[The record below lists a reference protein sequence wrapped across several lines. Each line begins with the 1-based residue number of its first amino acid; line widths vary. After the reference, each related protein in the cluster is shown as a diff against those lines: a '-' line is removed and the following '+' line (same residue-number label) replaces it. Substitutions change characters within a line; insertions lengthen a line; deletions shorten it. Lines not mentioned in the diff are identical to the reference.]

1 MQASQNSNVPFS
13 LGRCLSILVLA
24 AGLAACGGSDD
35 SVSPPID
42 PPEIDQPTTP
52 PEEPGPPPVI
62 DISAQ
67 CPIYPSEWLAV
78 DTALG
83 APITSKE
90 DYVDAQFRWRPERDG
105 SDVLTL
111 NDARIRGRGNSSWG
125 QPKKPYKLK
134 LDKKT
139 ALYGMTKGKD
149 WAILANYADKTLL
162 RNALAFCMART
173 LELPYSP
180 GSQFL
185 ELELN
190 GRYDGVYQ
198 LTNKVYE
205 ITDLVEDEAKQPGT
219 NADSTGFNDTFVL
232 EMFLEAE
239 ITGRVWFG
247 TDSNINYQFR
257 SKVADEQQPARV
269 QAWLNELEALI
280 ADRNDPQ
287 RMQKV
292 AERMDVQS
300 LVDFYLIN
308 ELMGNQDAFRYST
321 YVYRRSHGKLNFGPV
336 WDFDQA
342 LGLTGY
348 IHDAGGWGYK
358 PREENQY
365 GWYFWELL
373 HEPEF
378 FALVQQRWQ
387 RLYALV
393 PSYEQYVGDSA
404 QALEAAAGRNF
415 ERWPILGVPVFTNA
429 VAFDT
434 YAEEVAYAQSWLRK
448 RADWMQDNIGSI
460 TGR

>member
-1 MQASQNSNVPFS
+1 
-13 LGRCLSILVLA
+13 LGILALS
-24 AGLAACGGSDD
+24 AGLAACGGSGGGDTP
-35 SVSPPID
+35 VD
-42 PPEIDQPTTP
+42 PPEIEEPTTP
-52 PEEPGPPPVI
+52 PEEPAPPVA

-67 CPIYPSEWLAV
+67 CPVYQNEWLAV
-78 DTALG
+78 DTVLQ
-83 APITSKE
+83 APITSTE
-90 DYVDAQFRWRPERDG
+90 DYVGAQFRWRPERDS

-111 NDARIRGRGNSSWG
+111 NDARIRGRGNSTW
-125 QPKKPYKLK
+125 QLMPKKSYKLK

-149 WAILANYADKTLL
+149 WAILANYADKTML

-173 LELPYSP
+173 MELPYSP

-185 ELELN
+185 EVELN
-190 GRYDGVYQ
+190 GSYDGVYQ

-219 NADSTGFNDTFVL
+219 NADSEGFNDVFVL

-239 ITGRVWFG
+239 ITGEVWFG
-247 TDSNINYQFR
+247 TDSNINYQFD

-269 QAWLNELEALI
+269 QAWMNELEALI

-348 IHDAGGWGYK
+348 IHDAEGWGYK
-358 PREENQY
+358 PGELNQY

-378 FALVQQRWQ
+378 FELVQQRWQ

-393 PSYEQYVGDSA
+393 PSYGQFVGDSG

-415 ERWPILGVPVFTNA
+415 ERWPILGQPVFTNA

-448 RADWMQDNIGSI
+448 RADWMQNNIGSI